1 MRLRHPIT
9 TIARALGLVGL
20 LILAGPAG
28 AQDHLKPSPW
38 ASQSKVSIDYGQEPT
53 DPGFRAI
60 YKRITEQKV
69 LERLQRFLA
78 PLRLTRQLTVRM
90 AQCGPDVLY
99 RPYKPGGDVTICYE
113 FIKQVEDLAPTEN
126 QIGILGV
133 VTVPREATIVG
144 PVVQEVLHD
153 VALAVFDN
161 LQIPIWGRP
170 EDAADNVAA
179 LIMLQFGTDVAQTTI
194 MGTAYF
200 LWWSG
205 KNAQYNVGY
214 VADVRPPVR
223 QRYYNILC
231 IAYGADP
238 IKFSVLQAFNRSEL
252 DTDLP
257 KSRASECAYR
267 YASPQHPG
275 EYEGEYEKLAA
286 AFKTLILDPYVD
298 PALLQQVLA
307 TDWLKYP

>member
-1 MRLRHPIT
+1 MRHLIT
-9 TIARALGLVGL
+9 LIAHAVGL
-20 LILAGPAG
+20 IGLAILAGRAN

-38 ASQSKVSIDYGQEPT
+38 ATQSKIIVDYGAEPA
-53 DPGFRAI
+53 DAQYKAI
-60 YKRITEQKV
+60 YAAMKQQQV

-78 PLRLTRQLTVRM
+78 PLRLQHPLTVRM
-90 AQCGPDVLY
+90 ARCGDNVLY
-99 RPYKPGGDVTICYE
+99 RPYQPGGDVTICYE
-113 FIKQVEDLAPTEN
+113 FVKQVEDLAPGPDSDGL
-126 QIGILGV
+126 IGV
-133 VTVPREATIVG
+133 VVVPRAATIIG
-144 PVVQEVLHD
+144 PIVEEVLHD

-161 LQIPIWGRP
+161 LQVPVWGRP

-194 MGTAYF
+194 LGTAYF
-200 LWWSG
+200 LYVAG
-205 KNAQYNVGY
+205 DKAQYTFDY

-231 IAYGADP
+231 VAYGADP
-238 IKFSVLQAFNRSEL
+238 VKFSVLKAFNRNEL
-252 DTDLP
+252 QMDLP
-257 KSRASECAYR
+257 KGRAEGCVFR
-267 YASPQHPG
+267 YASMSHKG

-298 PALLQQVLA
+298 PDLLKQVLA